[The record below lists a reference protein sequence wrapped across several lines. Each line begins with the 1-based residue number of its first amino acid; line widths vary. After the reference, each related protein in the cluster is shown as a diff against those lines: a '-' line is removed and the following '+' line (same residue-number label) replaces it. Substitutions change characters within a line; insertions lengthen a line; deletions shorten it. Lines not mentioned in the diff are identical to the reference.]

1 MSSVRKAVPAPL
13 QRLGRRAY
21 VGAGALTAPL
31 RVEPHFVMIGASRC
45 GTTSLFRSLMDHPSI
60 VRPTFHKGV
69 NYFDLNYHR
78 GPAWYRG
85 HFPTR
90 AAARLKTGWVVAP
103 AVFEASGY
111 YIFHPLAIER
121 MAAEL
126 PRTRLVVMLRDPVER
141 AYSAYQH
148 EFSRGFET
156 EPFERAL
163 DLEDERLEG
172 EVERLRR
179 DPTYESAAHRHHA
192 YLRRGEYA
200 GQLASVFAHFPRGQ
214 VHVMDSEAF
223 FADPERE
230 FGALVGFLGL
240 PPSDRIGF
248 KRYNAEPRK
257 GMSSALQSRLER
269 HFAPH
274 NEQLVELLGRT
285 PAWLDRYRR

>member
-1 MSSVRKAVPAPL
+1 MSSLRKAVPLPL

-21 VGAGALTAPL
+21 VRAGALTASL
-31 RVEPHFVMIGASRC
+31 RVEPDFVMVGASRC
-45 GTTSLFRSLMDHPSI
+45 GTTSLFRSLMDHPSV
-60 VRPTFHKGV
+60 VRPSFHKGV
-69 NYFDLNYHR
+69 NYFDLNHYR
-78 GPAWYRG
+78 GPAWYLG

-90 AAARLKTGWVVAP
+90 AAAQLKVGRGVAP
-103 AVFEASGY
+103 VTFEASGY

-163 DLEDERLEG
+163 DLEEERLAG
-172 EVERLRR
+172 EVERIRH
-179 DPTYESAAHRHHA
+179 DPTYESTAHRHHA

-200 GQLASVFAHFPRGQ
+200 GQLATVFAHFPRGQ

-223 FADPERE
+223 FARPEDE
-230 FGALVGFLGL
+230 FAALADFLGL
-240 PPSDRIGF
+240 PSSDRITF

-257 GMSSALQSRLER
+257 GMSVRLQDRLER
-269 HFAPH
+269 HYAPH
-274 NEQLVELLGRT
+274 NEQLIDLLGRT
-285 PAWLDRYRR
+285 PAWLSRTHH